1 MRANCRC
8 CGDEYSV
15 NANGTIRY
23 HLTDK
28 PECQDEADE
37 NSRKCKGVG
46 RRPREER
53 CENCGHAGHGH
64 ADMLAPGGTLA
75 DLKDCTDEAWPGTAC
90 ACARELREMSP
101 QDEVAGYVCRIP
113 AGPTGCG
120 RAVQLTANGRAR
132 SHLNPQGERCE
143 GGSDWP
149 IAVDDRGN
157 RRDTAPR
164 GEVRQAVAPEDL
176 LIERKTE
183 IMDPAVLARQE
194 AAYRLGTGAAAM
206 DEPDPAD
213 LISRARAAGDGR
225 TPEQQAEIDRRRAD
239 PIGSAM
245 RSLGFD
251 PQDPDGPGEP
261 ASDDLMDVY
270 GRTRDGRVDPATAVK
285 GLPPE
290 ERAAA
295 TDLLFDPV
303 HTYDDGHGGQWQ
315 HPGPADACR
324 LPECC
329 THPRGFEWGD
339 DGKGHSGSFCPICGM
354 EADAVERPGPDDW
367 KCPADLLMQ
376 MPPEIVG
383 MAATC
388 PVCWDCGHEVTPLV
402 ETFKPSG
409 KPDKILWGC
418 KEQCAH
424 WNRPGTHIGEVC
436 RPQAPWQ
443 DRLGFLEPGDHFIR
457 HTTRGDGTVFRVV
470 EWDPASEIVTATV
483 VSAGPHH
490 GATGSLANPQEEI
503 TCTDHNGQRLQRRAL
518 RQDPAT
524 GDTSPSSPGPQPP
537 TPSAPAPAAPESS
550 PTATATARS
559 SGQGSTAS
567 APTSSASSAGA
578 STRARRSGPTETA
591 ATSTRSARKM
601 TDAFT
606 TAKDAEVPDKDKY
619 DRWGRYKV
627 NHPANPSKKVAWTRA
642 TTFAKS
648 VQDTFALS
656 QWAQRMTLKG
666 AALRPDIVAAAGTL
680 EVKKD
685 KDQMNALVE
694 DAKKAAG
701 VKVAANK
708 GTAVHSYTEH
718 RDRGEEV
725 EIPEEYVPTVDAY
738 EAVLKEFGLEPV
750 PGLIEFTT
758 AVAQF
763 EIVGTSDRCYRVTR
777 DITIDLNG
785 RPVTLYAGEYVIGDV
800 KTGADLSY
808 GWQEIAI
815 QLAIYAQGLNSSG
828 VWSWASRTWSRPED
842 PDQPGVQIQVRTDVG
857 VVPHLPVDRE
867 ETGAPLATLYAVDLT
882 AGWAACVL
890 CGQVR
895 SWRKESKLAVP
906 LKVADLAP
914 APARPAGKGRPAR
927 SAAASQPPE
936 APAKAE
942 VATRPPTLQER
953 AQAVR
958 NKAEASAVFQAAVA
972 AKVSRAELDALI
984 DTMQRKLASH
994 VEKGA

>member
-8 CGDEYSV
+8 CGEEYSV

-37 NSRKCKGVG
+37 NSRKCRGVG
-46 RRPREER
+46 QPPEGVDSIRP
-53 CENCGHAGHGH
+53 CGCRVGANF
-64 ADMLAPGGTLA
+64 TE
-75 DLKDCTDEAWPGTAC
+75 DCPKC
-90 ACARELREMSP
+90 AP
-101 QDEVAGYVCRIP
+101 QDEVAGYVCRVP
-113 AGPTGCG
+113 AGPRGCG

-157 RRDTAPR
+157 RRDTAPQ

-176 LIERKTE
+176 LIEHKTE

-206 DEPDPAD
+206 DEPSPAD
-213 LISRARAAGDGR
+213 LASRAKAAGDGR

-239 PIGSAM
+239 PIGSALG
-245 RSLGFD
+245 SLGFD

-285 GLPPE
+285 ALPPE

-339 DGKGHSGSFCPICGM
+339 DGNGHSGSVCMICGA
-354 EADAVERPGPDDW
+354 EEPEQEPGPDDW

-402 ETFKPSG
+402 DRFGRDG
-409 KPDKILWGC
+409 KPEVIVWGC
-418 KEQCAH
+418 KDNCACS
-424 WNRPGTHIGEVC
+424 RAQLKDPSLGC

-457 HTTRGDGTVFRVV
+457 HTTRGDRTVFRVV

-503 TCTDHNGQRLQRRAL
+503 TCTDQNGQRLQRRAL
-518 RQDPAT
+518 RPDPAT
-524 GDTSPSSPGPQPP
+524 GATSPSSPGPQPP
-537 TPSAPAPAAPESS
+537 TPSAPE
-550 PTATATARS
+550 PTQRPTGGARS
-559 SGQGSTAS
+559 SRQGSTAS
-567 APTSSASSAGA
+567 APNPSASSEGT
-578 STRARRSGPTETA
+578 STRASRSGPTA
-591 ATSTRSARKM
+591 KADTSTRSVRKM

-906 LKVADLAP
+906 LEVADLAP

-972 AKVSRAELDALI
+972 AKVSRAELDGLI